1 MSFLFGFALFVYL
14 FWVIYSDCIR
24 RFDVDALI
32 FEYQVPENK
41 ASDVKQHIGSSKASR
56 YTFRQSMR
64 FALDAKNDAYT
75 HQNVG

>member
-1 MSFLFGFALFVYL
+1 MSFLFGWVIFVYL
-14 FWVIYSDCIR
+14 FWLIYSECIR

-41 ASDVKQHIGSSKASR
+41 TSDVKQRIGSSKASR